1 MKLKATLIMATIIMI
16 ICFGTIA
23 QSGAGETY
31 DLNGEWDTVFD
42 HGPFGVDKDIVK
54 ISQQGNTFVGVAL
67 IGSKYIS
74 KGEETIKGEL
84 INKMIS
90 QVYSHNHNQ
99 DTTGE
104 GVWDEA
110 QGVIIE
116 EGNKILIQSYV
127 MNLFVKKIIM
137 IRKQ

>member
-1 MKLKATLIMATIIMI
+1 MKLKVILIVATIILI

-23 QSGAGETY
+23 QSSAGETY

-54 ISQQGNTFVGVAL
+54 ISQQGNTFVGVTL
-67 IGSKYIS
+67 IGSKHIS

-84 INKMIS
+84 LDKMIS

-99 DTTGE
+99 DAAGK
-104 GVWDEA
+104 GVWNDA

-116 EGNKILIQSYV
+116 EGNKILIQSYAI
-127 MNLFVKKIIM
+127 NFFVKTIIM
-137 IRKQ
+137 TRKQ